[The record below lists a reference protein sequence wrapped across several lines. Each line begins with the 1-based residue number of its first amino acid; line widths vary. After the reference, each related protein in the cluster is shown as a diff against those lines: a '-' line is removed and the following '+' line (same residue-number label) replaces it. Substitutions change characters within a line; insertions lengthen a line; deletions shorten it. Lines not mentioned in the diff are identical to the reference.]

1 MKRILLAVVCVASL
15 AFASTACMPT
25 DPVLS
30 AIASNFPA
38 SQYDKAVRVARCESG
53 LDPTAVS
60 PGGGNWGLF
69 QINTVHK
76 ATVQQLGYSWSQIND
91 PYVNARVARYI
102 YDDAARTGSG
112 WQPWSCRNA

>member
-1 MKRILLAVVCVASL
+1 MKRIILIAVCLASL
-15 AFASTACMPT
+15 ALASTACT
-25 DPVLS
+25 RTTSSLA
-30 AIASNFPA
+30 AIRANFPG

-53 LDPTAVS
+53 LDPAAVS

-76 ATVQQLGYSWSQIND
+76 TTVARLGYSWTQIRN

-102 YDDAARTGSG
+102 YDDAARRGSG
-112 WQPWSCRNA
+112 WAPWTCRYA